1 MTDCR
6 AYMKWMLPELEEMRG
21 VVSSSAGAVN
31 EPVARLAWGYQVK
44 ALQDMYVV
52 VTQCWFDVQMQK
64 RGHAYEEPDDEV
76 ELAFAERLSTW
87 LRAEAAYVERVAH
100 GGEIDP
106 RRVKTKWGEIGLETY
121 LAGHRLF
128 AIRHHEMIGAY
139 CDRVATA
146 LEHRAAELRH
156 VLSYSNVA

>member
-1 MTDCR
+1 MTGYRDHINR
-6 AYMKWMLPELEEMRG
+6 MLPELQEMQN
-21 VVSSSAGAVN
+21 VVSCGAGAAN

-44 ALQDMYVV
+44 ALQEMYVV

-64 RGHAYEEPDDEV
+64 RGRAYGEPDDEV
-76 ELAFAERLSTW
+76 ELAYAERLSAW
-87 LRAEAAYVERVAH
+87 LRAEAAYVESVAH

-139 CDRVATA
+139 CDRVASA

-156 VLSYSNVA
+156 DLSHTNSE